1 MVWRTSV
8 TFPSTFEEA
17 MLDAFPTAGVEIC
30 IENIRRRCHNRTP
43 VGVFMWKPKETLEE
57 T

>member
-1 MVWRTSV
+1 
-8 TFPSTFEEA
+8 
-17 MLDAFPTAGVEIC
+17 MLDAFRTAGVETC